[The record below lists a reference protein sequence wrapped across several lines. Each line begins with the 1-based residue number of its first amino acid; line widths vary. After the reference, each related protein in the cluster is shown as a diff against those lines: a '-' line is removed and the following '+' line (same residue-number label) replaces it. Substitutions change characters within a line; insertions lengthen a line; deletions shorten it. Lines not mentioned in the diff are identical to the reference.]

1 MPDKFTD
8 NATAEAVQYSLGQP
22 SVRTGLGG
30 YSMKATIV
38 AGVGFG
44 VYLLFQLAGHAIM
57 GLLVVLP
64 ITAIVAMMVTVKIG
78 NRSLAENIQIR
89 YLASKARKARENEYV
104 SGAHSRVPGGRR
116 RLPGLLARTEIVTG
130 VDTRGAEFAAIV
142 DKPRREITVLLDCQL
157 TGQLA
162 ITQAMRNDVTAEWAR
177 WLGSL
182 SLAGDIEQAV
192 VVVGSRP
199 GTGQLVHKEV
209 ESIISDDAPAIAQ
222 IILHEA
228 AEEISIGIP
237 EDYCHIALTFKVT
250 SEALKDDAFLHQIG
264 TRLPTLYSSL
274 DWAGIQA
281 APMVEAEVVARAHS
295 FFNPAAEADFE
306 ELHIEGE
313 DHNLGWK
320 NAGPAVHRAD
330 RSAYHHDGCVSVT
343 WEMKEAPR
351 STFEDRILT
360 GLMAPHPRIDRKR
373 VALVYRPYEAGS
385 GATRV
390 ENEHR
395 DAMVAA
401 NSSKKVTSA
410 KAELRLEHTEAARRA
425 QAKGAQLGR
434 YSLFVTATMNDANDV
449 DRVKHEV
456 EHLAAS
462 SSVRLHVMKDQ
473 QDAAFIIASGLGQ
486 SLWGKSNTSKLAAG

>member
-177 WLGSL
+177 WLAAS
-182 SLAGDIEQAV
+182 AW
-192 VVVGSRP
+192 P
-199 GTGQLVHKEV
+199 GTLNKPSWWWALGRE
-209 ESIISDDAPAIAQ
+209 PA
-222 IILHEA
+222 
-228 AEEISIGIP
+228 SW
-237 EDYCHIALTFKVT
+237 C
-250 SEALKDDAFLHQIG
+250 
-264 TRLPTLYSSL
+264 TRKSNPSS
-274 DWAGIQA
+274 
-281 APMVEAEVVARAHS
+281 PMMPR
-295 FFNPAAEADFE
+295 
-306 ELHIEGE
+306 
-313 DHNLGWK
+313 
-320 NAGPAVHRAD
+320 
-330 RSAYHHDGCVSVT
+330 RS
-343 WEMKEAPR
+343 PR
-351 STFEDRILT
+351 SSCTR
-360 GLMAPHPRIDRKR
+360 PPRK
-373 VALVYRPYEAGS
+373 YP
-385 GATRV
+385 
-390 ENEHR
+390 
-395 DAMVAA
+395 
-401 NSSKKVTSA
+401 SA
-410 KAELRLEHTEAARRA
+410 SRRT
-425 QAKGAQLGR
+425 
-434 YSLFVTATMNDANDV
+434 TATS
-449 DRVKHEV
+449 H
-456 EHLAAS
+456 
-462 SSVRLHVMKDQ
+462 
-473 QDAAFIIASGLGQ
+473 
-486 SLWGKSNTSKLAAG
+486 

>member
-142 DKPRREITVLLDCQL
+142 DKPRREITVLLECQL

-162 ITQAMRNDVTAEWAR
+162 IIQAMRNDVTAEWAR

-209 ESIISDDAPAIAQ
+209 ESIISDDAPGDRPDHPARGRRGNIHRHPGGLLPHRTDLQGHQRSVKRRCVLAPDR
-222 IILHEA
+222 HEA
-228 AEEISIGIP
+228 
-237 EDYCHIALTFKVT
+237 T
-250 SEALKDDAFLHQIG
+250 DAVFLPG
-264 TRLPTLYSSL
+264 
-274 DWAGIQA
+274 
-281 APMVEAEVVARAHS
+281 
-295 FFNPAAEADFE
+295 
-306 ELHIEGE
+306 
-313 DHNLGWK
+313 LGWYPSCPHGRGRSR
-320 NAGPAVHRAD
+320 GP
-330 RSAYHHDGCVSVT
+330 
-343 WEMKEAPR
+343 
-351 STFEDRILT
+351 
-360 GLMAPHPRIDRKR
+360 
-373 VALVYRPYEAGS
+373 GS
-385 GATRV
+385 
-390 ENEHR
+390 
-395 DAMVAA
+395 
-401 NSSKKVTSA
+401 
-410 KAELRLEHTEAARRA
+410 
-425 QAKGAQLGR
+425 
-434 YSLFVTATMNDANDV
+434 
-449 DRVKHEV
+449 
-456 EHLAAS
+456 
-462 SSVRLHVMKDQ
+462 
-473 QDAAFIIASGLGQ
+473 
-486 SLWGKSNTSKLAAG
+486 